1 MSGAVGQAHGL
12 RRAPSPPSFQRRT
25 VLLIIVVILTN
36 VTGNLALSTGMK
48 GSTASPLAALLNP
61 YVAAGIV
68 LLILWTLARMA
79 LLSRADLSYVLP
91 VTALGYVL
99 NAVAGRYLL
108 AESITLQRWTGTVLI
123 VLGAALAG
131 STKPETETP

>member
-1 MSGAVGQAHGL
+1 MNGAVGQAGGL
-12 RRAPSPPSFQRRT
+12 RRAASRPSFQRRT
-25 VLLIIVVILTN
+25 VFLIIVVILTN
-36 VTGNLALSTGMK
+36 VTGNLSLSAGMK
-48 GSTASPLAALLNP
+48 GSAATPLAALLNP
-61 YVAAGIV
+61 YVAGGVV
-68 LLILWTLARMA
+68 LLILWTLTRMA

-108 AESITLQRWTGTVLI
+108 AESISGQRWAGTVLI
-123 VLGAALAG
+123 VVGAALAG